1 VARKAETV
9 TTTDRTQV
17 EIGGRALR
25 PADSTG
31 LQRDALGFW
40 GVFAQGLA
48 AAAPSVAVASVP
60 FSLFLAAGKGAA
72 WAVLVGLAITVLIA
86 ATISFQAKRT
96 VSSGSL
102 GTYTGNGL
110 GPGFAYAAGFSLL
123 VGYIGFATTG
133 TLGGVLYL
141 DSFLESIGLGS
152 QATWFRILLVVVIV
166 ALAVYLPFRGVSLA
180 AKYELIFELVA
191 IASILVI
198 IVAAY
203 VSYGFR
209 VDWEQWNPSHLGN
222 SATFIAAVSA
232 VGAYAGFE
240 SVASL
245 GAEAKDAHRNIA
257 RSLLRVVLLLG
268 VLYIVATYPQ
278 ILFFGGVDGDKAV
291 LPQLANSTGVPW
303 VNYLVSA
310 TVAVAFVV
318 FVTAVTTAGA
328 RSLFTFAHEGPL
340 PKVLTKVHPK
350 YKTPWVGIAFI
361 GALAFV
367 FSAVATFSS
376 AGRLVFEVYGGYVA
390 NWGFLTS
397 YLLVV
402 IATPIWL
409 YRIKALTPLRLGV
422 SVAAALALVYV
433 IFSNFYPV
441 PEFPFNIL
449 PFIFGGILL
458 AGLAWYWYL
467 KRTNPEV
474 ASRVGTIQTL
484 SEAEQERLV
493 DEGILEALA
502 HRDAAGHEGDD
513 DPQPRREKEPVAP

>member
-1 VARKAETV
+1 MSTQIPEVALSGRTLSSAE
-9 TTTDRTQV
+9 
-17 EIGGRALR
+17 GN
-25 PADSTG
+25 G

-133 TLGGVLYL
+133 TLGGVVYL
-141 DSFLESIGLGS
+141 DAFLESIGLGS
-152 QATWFRILLVVVIV
+152 QATWFRLLLVLVIV
-166 ALAVYLPFRGVSLA
+166 GVATYLPFRGVSIA
-180 AKYELIFELVA
+180 AKYELVIELIAV
-191 IASILVI
+191 ASILVI

-203 VSYGFR
+203 IGYGFR
-209 VDWEQWNPSHLGN
+209 VDWDQWNPSHLGN

-245 GAEAKDAHRNIA
+245 GAEAKDAHRSIA

-278 ILFFGGVDGDKAV
+278 ILFFGSIDGDKAI
-291 LPQLANSTGVPW
+291 LPQLADSTGVSW
-303 VNYLVSA
+303 VNHVVSGA
-310 TVAVAFVV
+310 VAVAFIV

-328 RSLFTFAHEGPL
+328 RSLFTFAHEGAL
-340 PKVLTKVHPK
+340 PAALTRVHAK

-361 GALAFV
+361 GALALV
-367 FSAVATFSS
+367 FSVVATFSS
-376 AGRLVFEVYGGYVA
+376 AGRVVFEVYGGYVA

-409 YRIKALTPLRLGV
+409 YKIKALTPLRLVV
-422 SVAAALALVYV
+422 SAAATLALAYV
-433 IFSNFYPV
+433 FFSNFYPV

-449 PFIFGGILL
+449 PLIFGGILL

-467 KRTNPEV
+467 KRTKPEV
-474 ASRVGTIQTL
+474 ANRIGTIQTL
-484 SEAEQERLV
+484 SESEQQRLA
-493 DEGILEALA
+493 DEGILDVLDHQVEG
-502 HRDAAGHEGDD
+502 DTSGDD
-513 DPQPRREKEPVAP
+513 DPELRRDKEPVAP

>member
-1 VARKAETV
+1 MS
-9 TTTDRTQV
+9 TQV
-17 EIGGRALR
+17 RPEVALGGRALIT
-25 PADSTG
+25 AEDKG
-31 LQRDALGFW
+31 LKRDALGFW

-60 FSLFLAAGKGAA
+60 FSLFVAAGKGAA
-72 WAVLVGLAITVLIA
+72 WAAVIGLAITVLIA

-133 TLGGVLYL
+133 TLGGVVYL

-152 QATWFRILLVVVIV
+152 QATWFRLLLVIVIV
-166 ALAVYLPFRGVSLA
+166 AAATYLPFRGVSVA
-180 AKYELIFELVA
+180 AKYELAFELIA
-191 IASILVI
+191 IAAILVI

-203 VSYGFR
+203 IGYGFR
-209 VDWEQWNPSHLGN
+209 VDWEQWNPAHLGN

-278 ILFFGGVDGDKAV
+278 ILFFGNIDGDKAI
-291 LPQLANSTGVPW
+291 LPQLADSTGVAW
-303 VNYLVSA
+303 VNYVVSA
-310 TVAVAFVV
+310 AVAVAFIV
-318 FVTAVTTAGA
+318 FVTAVTTAAA
-328 RSLFTFAHEGPL
+328 RSLFTFAHEGAL
-340 PKVLTKVHPK
+340 PHVLTKVHHK

-361 GALAFV
+361 GALALV
-367 FSAVATFSS
+367 FSVVATFSS
-376 AGRLVFEVYGGYVA
+376 AGRVVFEVYGGYVS
-390 NWGFLTS
+390 NYGFLTS

-409 YRIKALTPLRLGV
+409 YKIKALTPLRLAV
-422 SVAAALALVYV
+422 SAAATLALGYV

-449 PFIFGGILL
+449 PLIFVGILL

-467 KRTNPEV
+467 KRTKPDV
-474 ASRVGTIQTL
+474 AKRVGAIQTL
-484 SEAEQERLV
+484 SEAEQQRLA
-493 DEGILEALA
+493 DEGIIDILE
-502 HRDAAGHEGDD
+502 HDADD
-513 DPQPRREKEPVAP
+513 DPEPQQREKEPVAA

>member
-1 VARKAETV
+1 MSTPVRPDIALGSVPAAE
-9 TTTDRTQV
+9 
-17 EIGGRALR
+17 E
-25 PADSTG
+25 TG
-31 LQRDALGFW
+31 LERNAIGFW

-48 AAAPSVAVASVP
+48 AAAPSVAVAVVP
-60 FSLFLAAGKGAA
+60 YSLFVAAGKGAA
-72 WAVLVGLAITVLIA
+72 WAVLVGLTITVLIA

-110 GPGFAYAAGFSLL
+110 GPGFAFAAGFSLL
-123 VGYIGFATTG
+123 LGYIGFAITG

-152 QATWFRILLVVVIV
+152 QAAWFKLLLVVVIV
-166 ALAVYLPFRGVSLA
+166 AVASYLPYRGVALA
-180 AKYELIFELVA
+180 AKYELVFELIA

-198 IVAAY
+198 IVGAY
-203 VSYGFR
+203 VTYGFR
-209 VDWEQWNPSHLGN
+209 IDSEQWSIGHLGT
-222 SATFIAAVSA
+222 SATFIAAVTA
-232 VGAYAGFE
+232 VGSYAGFE

-278 ILFFGGVDGDKAV
+278 VLFFDGIDGDNAV
-291 LPQLANSTGVPW
+291 LPQLADAAGVSW
-303 VNYLVSA
+303 VNYAVSA
-310 TVAVAFVV
+310 AVAVAFIV
-318 FVTAVTTAGA
+318 FVTAVTTAAA
-328 RSLFTFAHEGPL
+328 RSLFTFAHEGAL
-340 PKVLTKVHPK
+340 PKVFAKVHPTH
-350 YKTPWVGIAFI
+350 KTPWTGIAFI
-361 GALAFV
+361 GVLAFI

-376 AGRLVFEVYGGYVA
+376 TGRLVFEVYGGYVA
-390 NWGFLTS
+390 TWGFLIS

-409 YRIKALTPLRLGV
+409 HRIKALTPARLAV
-422 SVAAALALVYV
+422 SVAATLALGYV

-449 PFIFGGILL
+449 PFIYGGILL

-467 KRTNPEV
+467 KYSRPEV
-474 ASRVGTIQTL
+474 AKRVGTIQTL
-484 SEAEQERLV
+484 SEAEQQRLA
-493 DEGILEALA
+493 DEGIVEVLGEDDSARA
-502 HRDAAGHEGDD
+502 SHGDD
-513 DPQPRREKEPVAP
+513 DPETQQREKEPVAP